1 MLPVQNTMNKYT
13 ANMVEIFSSIQ
24 GEGKLVGV
32 RQVFLRLH
40 GCTLDCS
47 YCDSRITRNTLI
59 PEFCKIETT
68 PGRQVFELI
77 TNPVPFTYIT
87 NLLTAWVS
95 LQPNAHHSISITGG
109 EPLLHVE
116 ALQEYLPELRKILP
130 IYLETNG
137 INFHELSKCI
147 DFIDYISM
155 DIKLPSTTKS
165 RDFWEE
171 HRNFLKIAA
180 RKDVYVKIVISEET
194 PLSEIR
200 KACEVIVSVNRN
212 IPLIMQPITIADV
225 SQTISSKLIFELQEE
240 ASKFVD
246 EVRIIPQTHK
256 YLHLL

>member
-1 MLPVQNTMNKYT
+1 
-13 ANMVEIFSSIQ
+13 MVEIFSSIQ

-32 RQVFLRLH
+32 RQVFLRFH

-47 YCDSRITRNTLI
+47 YCDSRVTRSVSI
-59 PEFCKIETT
+59 PEFCQIETT
-68 PGRQVFELI
+68 PGRQDFELI
-77 TNPVPFTYIT
+77 TNPVSFDYIT

-95 LQPNAHHSISITGG
+95 LRPSAHHSISITGG

-116 ALQEYLPELRKILP
+116 ALQEFLPELRKILP

-137 INFHELSKCI
+137 INFQALSQCI

>member
-1 MLPVQNTMNKYT
+1 MSPVQNIMNKST

-24 GEGKLVGV
+24 GEGKLVGL
-32 RQVFLRLH
+32 RQVFLRFH

-47 YCDSRITRNTLI
+47 YCDSRVTRSVSI
-59 PEFCKIETT
+59 PKFCQIETT
-68 PGRQVFELI
+68 PGRQDFKLI
-77 TNPVPFTYIT
+77 TNPVSFDYIT

-95 LQPNAHHSISITGG
+95 LRPNTHHSISVTGG

-137 INFHELSKCI
+137 VNYHELSQCI

-171 HRNFLKIAA
+171 HRSFLKIASK
-180 RKDVYVKIVISEET
+180 KDVYVKIVISEET
-194 PLSEIR
+194 PISEIR
-200 KACEVIVSVNRN
+200 KACEVIVSVNEN
-212 IPLIMQPITIADV
+212 IPLILQPLTTADV
-225 SQTISSKLIFELQEE
+225 SQHISSESLFNLQEE
-240 ASKFVD
+240 ASKFVG

-256 YLHLL
+256 YLNLL

>member
-1 MLPVQNTMNKYT
+1 MNKYT

-32 RQVFLRLH
+32 RQVFLRFH

-47 YCDSRITRNTLI
+47 YCDSRVTRSVSI
-59 PEFCKIETT
+59 PEFCQIETT
-68 PGRQVFELI
+68 PGRQDFELI
-77 TNPVPFTYIT
+77 PNPVSFDHIT

-95 LQPNAHHSISITGG
+95 MRPNAHHSISITGG

-116 ALQEYLPELRKILP
+116 ALHEFLPKLRKILP

-137 INFHELSKCI
+137 INFHELSQCI

-171 HRNFLKIAA
+171 HRDFLKIAA
-180 RKDVYVKIVISEET
+180 GKDVYVKIVISEET

-212 IPLIMQPITIADV
+212 IPLIMQPLTTADV
-225 SQTISSKLIFELQEE
+225 SQTISSKLLFELQEE

>member
-1 MLPVQNTMNKYT
+1 MI
-13 ANMVEIFSSIQ
+13 EIFSSIQ

-32 RQVFLRLH
+32 RQVFLRFH
-40 GCTLDCS
+40 GCNLDCS
-47 YCDSRITRNTLI
+47 YCDSRVTRSVSI
-59 PEFCKIETT
+59 PEFCQIETT
-68 PGRQVFELI
+68 PGRQDFELVS
-77 TNPVPFTYIT
+77 NPVSFDHII

-147 DFIDYISM
+147 DFMDYISM

-165 RDFWEE
+165 RAFWEE
-171 HRNFLKIAA
+171 HRNFLKIAV
-180 RKDVYVKIVISEET
+180 KKEVYVKIVISEQST
-194 PLSEIR
+194 LPEIR
-200 KACEVIVSVNRN
+200 KACEVIVSVNRK
-212 IPLIMQPITIADV
+212 IPLILQPITTADV
-225 SQTISSKLIFELQEE
+225 NQIISSNLLFELQEE
-240 ASKFVD
+240 ASRFVD
-246 EVRIIPQTHK
+246 EVRIIPQTHT